1 MSIPLAQVI
10 VKVSYLAL
18 DVGDR
23 RIGVAGADPEGIV
36 VTPLTTFTRRSDRQV
51 VAAITALAADRGA
64 ETIVVG
70 LPYTP
75 QGEIGEQ
82 AQRVQDFARR
92 LEQVPGLT
100 VVYWD
105 ERYSTLE
112 ASDRLRETGGRRR
125 RRGRPARLAAR
136 ERLDAAAAAVI
147 LQDYLAARY
156 EAATNE
162 QAEKRTELP
171 AAIAAFQDPG
181 QFGPAYEYMLA
192 HDAHAPG
199 SVDRVLTAQMIRL
212 CQETATYLYTDYT
225 PVEASYEHDS
235 RPELEQ
241 VLARLT
247 PDQVATDEERLAAIA
262 RFTSSLQE
270 AVVEAAV
277 DDLLFGGTEEQI
289 IARGSDWCTDVARVA
304 CVLCQAAG
312 LPARLVQLFNLDQAY
327 SGHVVIE
334 VYRNRTWG
342 MVDPLHNHIYR
353 HRSGCPASTWDLM
366 NHPSLVTAQGRDPG
380 QFRGA
385 AITNYFVT
393 DWWDY
398 DFAISRVNDYC
409 RSILTMAN
417 RGWPDG
423 LRWLCGEDT
432 IKLTP

>member
-1 MSIPLAQVI
+1 MTLLAQVI

-64 ETIVVG
+64 ETLVVG

-112 ASDRLRETGGRRR
+112 ARDRLRETGGRRR
-125 RRGRPARLAAR
+125 RRGRPARLAER

-156 EAATNE
+156 EASSNE
-162 QAEKRTELP
+162 RAETRTDLP
-171 AAIAAFQDPG
+171 AAIAAFQGPG
-181 QFGPAYEYMLA
+181 QLGSAYEYMLT
-192 HDAHAPG
+192 HDTHAPG
-199 SVDRVLTAQMIRL
+199 SVDRVLLAQMIRL
-212 CQETATYLYTDYT
+212 CQETAAYLYTDYT
-225 PVEASYEHDS
+225 PVEASYEHGS

-247 PDQVATDEERLAAIA
+247 LDQDATGEGRLAAII

-270 AVVEAAV
+270 TVVEDTV

-304 CVLCQAAG
+304 CVLCQAVG

-327 SGHVVIE
+327 SGHEVIE
-334 VYRNRTWG
+334 VYRDQTWG
-342 MVDPLHNHIYR
+342 AVDPLRNHIYR

-366 NHPSLVTAQGRDPG
+366 NNPSLVTAQGHDPG
-380 QFRGA
+380 QLRGA

-398 DFAISRVNDYC
+398 DFTVSQVNDYC

-417 RGWPDG
+417 RGWPGG

-432 IKLTP
+432 IKQTP

>member
-1 MSIPLAQVI
+1 M
-10 VKVSYLAL
+10 SYLAL

-51 VAAITALAADRGA
+51 VAAITALAADRGV

-125 RRGRPARLAAR
+125 RRGRPARIAAR

-147 LQDYLAARY
+147 LQDYLDARH
-156 EAATNE
+156 EAPNNGWSGAR
-162 QAEKRTELP
+162 ADLP
-171 AAIAAFQDPG
+171 AAIATFQGPG

-192 HDAHAPG
+192 HDTHAPG
-199 SVDRVLTAQMIRL
+199 SVDRVLMAQMIQL
-212 CQETATYLYTDYT
+212 CRETATYLYTDYT
-225 PVEASYEHDS
+225 AVEASYEHGS

-247 PDQVATDEERLAAIA
+247 PDQEATDEGRLAAIT
-262 RFTSSLQE
+262 RFASSLQE
-270 AVVEAAV
+270 PVVEAAV
-277 DDLLFGGTEEQI
+277 DELLFGGTEEQI

-304 CVLCQAAG
+304 CVLCQIAG
-312 LPARLVQLFNLDQAY
+312 LPARLVQLFNLAQAY

-334 VYRNRTWG
+334 VYSNRAWG
-342 MVDPLHNHIYR
+342 AVDPLRNHIYR

-366 NHPSLVTAQGRDPG
+366 NNPSLVTAQGHDPG
-380 QFRGA
+380 QLRGA

-398 DFAISRVNDYC
+398 DFTVSQVNDYC

-417 RGWPDG
+417 RGWPGG

-432 IKLTP
+432 IKQTP